1 MTDPEL
7 KSVAAQVKKLTA
19 RVEALERLPECIFRQ
34 KPVSKRQLEKALQS
48 RGVTRPQIRRC
59 QPCPGAGLRTLDDE
73 TACAPLPHAKVRRNA
88 KSGERMPRFFMSAFD
103 WTTVGDVSS
112 AIRASS
118 SWGMEHD
125 LSETTHAP

>member
-19 RVEALERLPECIFRQ
+19 RVEALERL
-34 KPVSKRQLEKALQS
+34 
-48 RGVTRPQIRRC
+48 
-59 QPCPGAGLRTLDDE
+59 
-73 TACAPLPHAKVRRNA
+73 AKVRRNA

-125 LSETTHAP
+125 LS